1 MFNKILIANRG
12 EIACRIMRTAK
23 AMGIKTVAV
32 YSDADANSNH
42 VIMADEAVCIGPPPS
57 AESYLDAKAI
67 IAAAKSTGA
76 EAIHPGFGFLSENA
90 SFVKMVEEAGLV
102 FIGPGAEAI
111 QLMGDKITSK
121 TLAEKAGV
129 SVVPG
134 TEGAVSDVDVAAQ
147 AALDIGYPVMIKAS
161 AGGGGKGMRIAHDER
176 ELREAM
182 PQAQNEARASFGDDR
197 VFIEKFV
204 TSPRHIEI
212 QILGDSHG
220 HVVYLGERECS
231 LQRRHQKVLEES
243 PSPFISDKTRAAM
256 GKQAVEVAK
265 AVQYKSAGTVE
276 FIVGADEDFYF
287 LEMNTRLQV
296 EHPVTELVYDIDLV
310 EWMIRIAAGETLALT
325 QDKITPKGWAVEVR
339 LYAEDPSRG
348 FLPAIGQLT
357 RYREPDDM
365 TGIRIDSGVHEA
377 GEISIYY
384 DPMIAKVIG
393 YGKTRDA
400 ALDYLGAGL
409 DRYVIEGLAHNRQFL
424 RHIIDHPQFRKGDMT
439 TGFIADEYPQGYT
452 PSAPEDS
459 EQLAAMRAVAVQ
471 LVASRLDRMAAIGG
485 AVPEREY
492 WLNDAAGTCIA
503 IWDAVTN
510 TVTMDGNVMEI
521 TGTPDRDSR
530 RFDGA
535 INGKAMAMQI
545 WHHAARVEI
554 MLGAH
559 KLAVHILPRRIS
571 HLQAFML
578 DNTTGSG
585 AVEITAPMPGLMSR
599 IMVSAGDQI
608 TAGDDVAVI
617 EAMKM
622 ENLLKSTETGIVK
635 EVLVGAGETVAADQP
650 LIILAD
656 PADKE

>member
-57 AESYLDAKAI
+57 AESYLDAKGI

-134 TEGAVSDVDVAAQ
+134 TEGAVSDIDVAAQ

-204 TSPRHIEI
+204 TRPRHIEI

-256 GKQAVEVAK
+256 GKQAVELAK

-339 LYAEDPSRG
+339 LNAEDPSRG

>member
-1 MFNKILIANRG
+1 M
-12 EIACRIMRTAK
+12 
-23 AMGIKTVAV
+23 
-32 YSDADANSNH
+32 
-42 VIMADEAVCIGPPPS
+42 
-57 AESYLDAKAI
+57 
-67 IAAAKSTGA
+67 
-76 EAIHPGFGFLSENA
+76 
-90 SFVKMVEEAGLV
+90 
-102 FIGPGAEAI
+102 
-111 QLMGDKITSK
+111 
-121 TLAEKAGV
+121 
-129 SVVPG
+129 
-134 TEGAVSDVDVAAQ
+134 
-147 AALDIGYPVMIKAS
+147 
-161 AGGGGKGMRIAHDER
+161 
-176 ELREAM
+176 
-182 PQAQNEARASFGDDR
+182 
-197 VFIEKFV
+197 
-204 TSPRHIEI
+204 
-212 QILGDSHG
+212 
-220 HVVYLGERECS
+220 
-231 LQRRHQKVLEES
+231 
-243 PSPFISDKTRAAM
+243 
-256 GKQAVEVAK
+256 
-265 AVQYKSAGTVE
+265 
-276 FIVGADEDFYF
+276 
-287 LEMNTRLQV
+287 
-296 EHPVTELVYDIDLV
+296 
-310 EWMIRIAAGETLALT
+310 
-325 QDKITPKGWAVEVR
+325 EVR

-452 PSAPEDS
+452 PSAPDDTD
-459 EQLAAMRAVAVQ
+459 QLAAMRAVAVQ

-485 AVPEREY
+485 AIPEREY
-492 WLNDAAGTCIA
+492 WLNDAAGTCVA
-503 IWDAVTN
+503 IWDAATN
-510 TVTMDGNVMEI
+510 TVTIDGNVMEM

-559 KLAVHILPRRIS
+559 KLAVHILPNRIS

-599 IMVSAGDQI
+599 IMVSVGDQI

-656 PADKE
+656 PADME

>member
-57 AESYLDAKAI
+57 AESYLNAKAI

-134 TEGAVSDVDVAAQ
+134 TEGAVSDIDVAAQ

-256 GKQAVEVAK
+256 GKQAVELAK

>member
-1 MFNKILIANRG
+1 
-12 EIACRIMRTAK
+12 
-23 AMGIKTVAV
+23 
-32 YSDADANSNH
+32 
-42 VIMADEAVCIGPPPS
+42 
-57 AESYLDAKAI
+57 
-67 IAAAKSTGA
+67 
-76 EAIHPGFGFLSENA
+76 ENA

-256 GKQAVEVAK
+256 GKQAVELAK

-339 LYAEDPSRG
+339 LNAEDPSRG

>member
-90 SFVKMVEEAGLV
+90 GFVKAVEEAGLI
-102 FIGPGAEAI
+102 FIGPGADAI

-256 GKQAVEVAK
+256 GKQAVELAK

-310 EWMIRIAAGETLALT
+310 EWMIRIAAGETLTLT

-424 RHIIDHPQFRKGDMT
+424 RHIIDHPQFRKGYMT

-452 PSAPEDS
+452 PSSPEDMD
-459 EQLAAMRAVAVQ
+459 QLAAMRAVAVQ

-510 TVTMDGNVMEI
+510 TVTMDGNVIEI

-545 WHHAARVEI
+545 WHHAAQVEI
-554 MLGAH
+554 MLGAN
-559 KLAVHILPRRIS
+559 KLAVHILPRLIS
-571 HLQAFML
+571 HLQALML

-585 AVEITAPMPGLMSR
+585 AVEITVPMPGLMSR
-599 IMVSAGDQI
+599 IMVSVGDQI

>member
-1 MFNKILIANRG
+1 
-12 EIACRIMRTAK
+12 
-23 AMGIKTVAV
+23 
-32 YSDADANSNH
+32 
-42 VIMADEAVCIGPPPS
+42 
-57 AESYLDAKAI
+57 
-67 IAAAKSTGA
+67 
-76 EAIHPGFGFLSENA
+76 NA

-256 GKQAVEVAK
+256 GKQAVELAK

>member
-1 MFNKILIANRG
+1 
-12 EIACRIMRTAK
+12 
-23 AMGIKTVAV
+23 
-32 YSDADANSNH
+32 
-42 VIMADEAVCIGPPPS
+42 
-57 AESYLDAKAI
+57 
-67 IAAAKSTGA
+67 
-76 EAIHPGFGFLSENA
+76 
-90 SFVKMVEEAGLV
+90 
-102 FIGPGAEAI
+102 
-111 QLMGDKITSK
+111 
-121 TLAEKAGV
+121 
-129 SVVPG
+129 
-134 TEGAVSDVDVAAQ
+134 
-147 AALDIGYPVMIKAS
+147 
-161 AGGGGKGMRIAHDER
+161 
-176 ELREAM
+176 
-182 PQAQNEARASFGDDR
+182 
-197 VFIEKFV
+197 
-204 TSPRHIEI
+204 
-212 QILGDSHG
+212 
-220 HVVYLGERECS
+220 
-231 LQRRHQKVLEES
+231 
-243 PSPFISDKTRAAM
+243 
-256 GKQAVEVAK
+256 K

-310 EWMIRIAAGETLALT
+310 EWMIRIAAGETLTLT

-452 PSAPEDS
+452 PSAPENTD
-459 EQLAAMRAVAVQ
+459 QLAAMRAVAVQ

-510 TVTMDGNVMEI
+510 TVTMDGNVIEI

-559 KLAVHILPRRIS
+559 KLAVHILPHRIS
-571 HLQAFML
+571 HLQALML

-599 IMVSAGDQI
+599 IMVSVGDQI

-656 PADKE
+656 PADME